1 MRHMQMMDT
10 YGRHVSYLRLSV
22 TDRCNLRCFYC
33 RKKEDLQFIPHNKIL
48 RYEEMLR
55 LIHAVRDLG
64 VSKVRLTGGEP
75 FVRREFLGFLE
86 QACTLFPEMD
96 FRLTTNGTYL
106 SNNAERL
113 RRMGLQ
119 YVNISLD
126 TLDRQRY
133 AEITGRDMFDR
144 VWEGIH
150 AALAAGLRVKLN
162 AVALRSFTAE
172 ELEGFI
178 AFALQHPV
186 DVRFIEFMPIG
197 AGTSWEEGQYWSAEE
212 LVAAAQAVTPLEPV
226 RAHDCN
232 HGPARMYKLLQ
243 GQGRLGVISPLSDHF
258 CAQCNRL
265 RVTPDGRLRTCL
277 FSDKEYRLRPHLR
290 HPKLGP
296 EHLRRLLAAA
306 NAHKPMGYELLQ
318 AKKDNAV
325 CQRGMSA
332 IGG

>member
-1 MRHMQMMDT
+1 MTDD
-10 YGRHVSYLRLSV
+10 YGRSVSYLRLSV

-33 RKKEDLQFIPHNKIL
+33 RNKEGLQFIPHHKIL

-55 LIHAVRDLG
+55 LIAAVESMG

-75 FVRREFLGFLE
+75 FVRRDFIEFLE
-86 QACTLFPEMD
+86 QAAERFPQTD
-96 FRLTTNGTYL
+96 FRVTTNGTYL
-106 SNNAERL
+106 TTHAERL
-113 RRMGLQ
+113 HRMGMR
-119 YVNISLD
+119 YVNVSLD
-126 TLDRQRY
+126 TLDPQRY
-133 AEITGRDMFDR
+133 AEITGRDMFSR
-144 VWEGIH
+144 VWDGIH
-150 AALAAGLRVKLN
+150 ACLEAGLRVKLN
-162 AVALRSFTAE
+162 AVALRSFTAD

-178 AFALQHPV
+178 AFALEHPV

-197 AGTSWEEGQYWSAEE
+197 ASTSWEEQQYWSAEE
-212 LVAAAQAVTPLEPV
+212 LVAAAKNITPLEPV
-226 RAHDCN
+226 TAQDRN
-232 HGPARMYKLLQ
+232 KGPARMYNL
-243 GQGRLGVISPLSDHF
+243 GRGRGRLGVISPLSDHF

-290 HPKLGP
+290 HPKLGI
-296 EHLRRLLAAA
+296 EHLRRVLVAA
-306 NAHKPMGYELLQ
+306 NAHKPLGYELLQ